1 MIKKIPIFFII
12 FLYSCGYS
20 TVYKNDES
28 INYNIIISEM
38 TGDITMNRLIKNELE
53 IHSDENSENNYIVKL
68 DTSYLKQIKTK
79 NSSGIA
85 SNYEMIVVA
94 NFKINSQTIT
104 FEEKFLVKNMSD
116 SLEQR
121 NYESIIMKNFAS
133 SIKDKL
139 IIKLLNV
146 KW

>member
-20 TVYKNDES
+20 AVYKNDES
-28 INYNIIISEM
+28 INYNIIVSEM

-121 NYESIIMKNFAS
+121 NYESIIKKNFAS

-146 KW
+146 K

>member
-20 TVYKNDES
+20 AVYKNNDS

-38 TGDITMNRLIKNELE
+38 TGDITMNKLIKNELE

-85 SNYEMIVVA
+85 SNYEMIVIA

-104 FEEKFLVKNMSD
+104 FKEKFLVKNMSD

-121 NYESIIMKNFAS
+121 NYESIIKKNFAS

-139 IIKLLNV
+139 IIRLFNL

>member
-20 TVYKNDES
+20 AVYKNNDS

-38 TGDITMNRLIKNELE
+38 TGDITMNKLIKNELE

-85 SNYEMIVVA
+85 SNYEMIVIA

-104 FEEKFLVKNMSD
+104 FKEKFLVKNMSD

-121 NYESIIMKNFAS
+121 NYESIIKKNFAS

-139 IIKLLNV
+139 IIRLFNLK
-146 KW
+146 

>member
-1 MIKKIPIFFII
+1 MIKKIPIFLII

-20 TVYKNDES
+20 AVYKNDEP

-38 TGDITMNRLIKNELE
+38 TGDITMNKLIKNELE
-53 IHSDENSENNYIVKL
+53 IHSNKSSENNYIVKL

-85 SNYEMIVVA
+85 SNYEIIVVA

-104 FEEKFLVKNMSD
+104 LEERFIVKNMSD

-121 NYESIIMKNFAS
+121 NYEGIIQKNFAS

-139 IIKLLNV
+139 IIRLFNL

>member
-1 MIKKIPIFFII
+1 
-12 FLYSCGYS
+12 
-20 TVYKNDES
+20 
-28 INYNIIISEM
+28 M

-121 NYESIIMKNFAS
+121 NYESIIKKNFAS

-146 KW
+146 K

>member
-20 TVYKNDES
+20 AVYKNDES

-121 NYESIIMKNFAS
+121 NYESIIKKNFAS

-146 KW
+146 K

>member
-1 MIKKIPIFFII
+1 
-12 FLYSCGYS
+12 
-20 TVYKNDES
+20 
-28 INYNIIISEM
+28 M
-38 TGDITMNRLIKNELE
+38 TGDITMNKLIKNELE

-85 SNYEMIVVA
+85 SNYEMIVIA

-104 FEEKFLVKNMSD
+104 FKEKFLVKNMSD

-121 NYESIIMKNFAS
+121 NYESIIKKNFAS

-139 IIKLLNV
+139 IIRLFNLK
-146 KW
+146 

>member
-20 TVYKNDES
+20 AVYKNDES

-121 NYESIIMKNFAS
+121 NYESIIKKNFAS

>member
-20 TVYKNDES
+20 AVYKNDES
-28 INYNIIISEM
+28 INYNIIVSEM

-53 IHSDENSENNYIVKL
+53 IHSDKNSENNYIVKL

-94 NFKINSQTIT
+94 NFTINSQTIT

-121 NYESIIMKNFAS
+121 NYESIIKKNFAS